1 MSRFCLFLGQMAW
14 GICGLRQFLKGWGSN
29 ARGEYN
35 HHKKFLMDKIK
46 ETDTAGQ
53 NGVGH
58 DDAIRNR
65 TCLEKELEQQ
75 KEAEELYWLQR
86 GEKSGSW
93 KGMQIQLSSI

>member
-1 MSRFCLFLGQMAW
+1 
-14 GICGLRQFLKGWGSN
+14 
-29 ARGEYN
+29 
-35 HHKKFLMDKIK
+35 MDKIK

-53 NGVGH
+53 NGVCH

-65 TCLEKELEQQ
+65 TCLEKELEQLM
-75 KEAEELYWLQR
+75 EAEELYWLQR